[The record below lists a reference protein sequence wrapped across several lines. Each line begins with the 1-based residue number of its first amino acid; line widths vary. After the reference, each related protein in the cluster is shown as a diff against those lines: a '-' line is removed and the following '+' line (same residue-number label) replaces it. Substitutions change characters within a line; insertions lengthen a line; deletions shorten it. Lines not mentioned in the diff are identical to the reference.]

1 MLGMLFPVIEVS
13 GFQVRWFTCVALA
26 LTALFSPQKHLR
38 GFCFLIFLLF
48 CVGCGL
54 FFKFNVPEIKNR
66 TALQIAAEFQKMH
79 TNQEEPKQ
87 MEADA
92 RQPNETKL

>member
-1 MLGMLFPVIEVS
+1 MLGMVFPIIEVS
-13 GFQVRWFTCVALA
+13 RFQVGSFTCMALA
-26 LTALFSPQKHLR
+26 LTVLSSPQKHLH
-38 GFCFLIFLLF
+38 GFCFLIFLFF

-79 TNQEEPKQ
+79 TKQEEPKH
-87 MEADA
+87 MKADA
-92 RQPNETKL
+92 RQPHETKF